1 MQMLVICLATLGN
14 YTNLSLRLLLL
25 LQRRLRCSFI
35 CTASSVCR
43 SSTGGSGRVRRRA
56 ILVTIICCD
65 VVVVS
70 PVVVA
75 LGSTL
80 RILLV
85 ISFRCVGFSIRNR
98 LPGWCRAAY
107 TTWWE
112 ADLEVVHNPG
122 DLLLVVHIVNQRL
135 AENTTHAL

>member
-1 MQMLVICLATLGN
+1 MLVICLATLGN

-85 ISFRCVGFSIRNR
+85 ISFRCVGSLNRNR
-98 LPGWCRAAY
+98 LPWRGRATY
-107 TTWWE
+107 TTWWK
-112 ADLEVVHNPG
+112 ANLQVVHDPG
-122 DLLLVVHIVNQRL
+122 DLFLVVNIVDQRL
-135 AENTTHAL
+135 AEYSPHAF